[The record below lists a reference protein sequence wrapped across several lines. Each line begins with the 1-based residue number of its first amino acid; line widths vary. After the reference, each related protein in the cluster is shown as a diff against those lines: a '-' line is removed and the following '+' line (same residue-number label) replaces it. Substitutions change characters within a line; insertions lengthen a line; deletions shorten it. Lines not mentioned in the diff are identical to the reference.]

1 MEGNMKKPEV
11 VSQTVNPIENKE
23 QAIQTLNEMLDIF
36 AKTLKTEVYQTWN
49 DFAFRKL
56 AAPKQAFEHEVLK
69 IVNELGDYNKQESDF
84 TVVSDQYRRALEGFR
99 TDCDAELEF
108 VSEKVFQSYLDQ
120 MTNAVDFLRT
130 QTLSPTEKAVQT
142 HAKRVLE
149 RNIILKKFR
158 VAVSKYIKQEEVR
171 ISDISKYF
179 FKRRLFQTIYNEAA
193 TNPTIENFDA
203 AMKEIMAFNS
213 KSYVGQKYM
222 SGMKKNLNKLT
233 YQARDNAIEQG
244 AVLDLER
251 LNEIGDVVVDIKGKT
266 LSETYQR
273 VLKKAKKRDKALANQ
288 AESTSEKVTQMQLD
302 I

>member
-1 MEGNMKKPEV
+1 MKITEK
-11 VSQTVNPIENKE
+11 VSQKVNPIENKE
-23 QAIQTLNEMLDIF
+23 QAIATLNEMLDVF
-36 AKTLKTEVYQTWN
+36 SKTLKTEVYQTWN
-49 DFAFRKL
+49 DFAFKAL
-56 AAPKQAFEHEVLK
+56 AEPKQAFENALLK
-69 IVNELGDYNKQESDF
+69 IVNELGDYNKQEAEF
-84 TVVSDQYRRALEGFR
+84 TVVSDKYRRALETFR
-99 TDCDAELEF
+99 TNSEQEQEF
-108 VSEKVFQSYLDQ
+108 VSEKVFQSYLDK

-130 QTLSPTEKAVQT
+130 QNLSPTEKAVQT

-158 VAVSKYIKQEEVR
+158 VAVSKYIKQEEAR

-179 FKRRLFQTIYNEAA
+179 FKRRLFQTIYDEAA
-193 TNPTIENFDA
+193 SNPTVTNFDA

-213 KSYVGQKYM
+213 KSYVAQKYM

-244 AVLDLER
+244 AVLDLQR
-251 LNEIGDVVVDIKGKT
+251 LNEIGDLVVDIKGKT

-273 VLKKAKKRDKALANQ
+273 VLKKAQKRDKALAKQTKN
-288 AESTSEKVTQMQLD
+288 EKEVFTQIQLD